1 MRKLILFIIVATLAF
16 FVFASPLFG
25 FTVKGDDTL
34 NITETENDD
43 VYAMGN
49 TINFSG
55 EVNGDLVAAGGQLT
69 INGTVTEDLIAAG
82 GMIDMGGDVKD
93 DIRMAGG
100 TITIKGSVGDD
111 VIIAGGQ
118 IVIEKDAKIGGDLVI
133 SGGRVI
139 INGEIAG
146 KIIASAGE
154 ITIAG
159 KVGNGVEIGGVSS
172 LIIGSTAEINGDL
185 VYSSDSEAKIAD
197 GATIS
202 GSIKFNE
209 IPKPDK
215 KSFAMPLGVFGTI
228 LGATYV
234 GSRVVSFL
242 SMFIIGIILLLAM
255 PVIFQKFNNRMRTSF
270 GFCVAGGAIT
280 LFGVPVAIAI
290 LGFIGILL
298 LITVVGAGL
307 GILAFTANCLMA
319 TIYFVLIYT
328 STAFLSFLLGEVIL
342 SKSKLNLQKY
352 GWKVLAYLIGLAII
366 MIAYS
371 IPFVGGVAKFAGV
384 LFGLGGLAMVLKDY
398 IWNEASKSVKK

>member
-1 MRKLILFIIVATLAF
+1 MRKLILFIIVAALVF

-34 NITETENDD
+34 NITEIVSDD

-49 TINFSG
+49 VINFSG
-55 EVNGDLVAAGGQLT
+55 EVDGDLVAAGGQLY
-69 INGTVTEDLIAAG
+69 INGTVTGDLISAG
-82 GMIDMGGDVKD
+82 GMIDIGGEIKD
-93 DIRMAGG
+93 DIRVAGG
-100 TITIKGSVGDD
+100 NITLKGIAGDD

-118 IVIEKDAKIGGDLVI
+118 VVIEKGAIIGGDLVI
-133 SGGRVI
+133 SGGRVV

-146 KIIASAGE
+146 KIKASGGDIN
-154 ITIAG
+154 ITG
-159 KVGNGVEIGGVSS
+159 KAGNGVEIGGVGS
-172 LIIGSTAEINGDL
+172 LTIGSSAEINGDL

-197 GATIS
+197 GAKIS

-215 KSFAMPLGVFGTI
+215 KSFAMPFSIFSGV
-228 LGATYV
+228 LGATYI

-242 SMFIIGIILLLAM
+242 SMFIIGIILLLAI
-255 PVIFQKFNNRMRTSF
+255 PAVFQKFNSRMKTSF

-280 LFGVPVAIAI
+280 LFGVPVAMAI
-290 LGFIGILL
+290 IVFIGILL

-307 GILAFTANCLMA
+307 GILAFA
-319 TIYFVLIYT
+319 TNTVIAILYFVLIYT

-342 SKSKLNLQKY
+342 SKSRLNMQKY

-366 MIAYS
+366 MVVYS
-371 IPFVGGVAKFAGV
+371 IPFVGGFARFAGI

-398 IWNEASKSVKK
+398 IWTAAAKCAKK